1 VGVAFRTADRV
12 FTFRLGVRTETVTT
26 IVRENVVIRWI
37 RRVFPGSF
45 GVLVVTSLK
54 DFFRKAENLSRLG
67 FVLMMATIMP
77 VVMNFS
83 SPAPPID
90 DPTFRVLVPMISGAM
105 MLMVVGTMVFGGTGF
120 IESKDHLWIIKSAPH
135 GSVEFVKAKLV
146 SFFISAAP
154 LALIPSVIVGLL
166 MGLEVMSILLMFVYG
181 YCLLCCSIMVS
192 VGVVAVNPTFENT
205 RSRSYILNSLA
216 TGVIILSALV
226 TSLLL
231 GFFYFGTALLDGLGL
246 LGSIVL
252 LTVPP
257 LAIVGTLVSWLGA
270 KRLGRPSKS

>member
-1 VGVAFRTADRV
+1 MV
-12 FTFRLGVRTETVTT
+12 
-26 IVRENVVIRWI
+26 
-37 RRVFPGSF
+37 
-45 GVLVVTSLK
+45 
-54 DFFRKAENLSRLG
+54 
-67 FVLMMATIMP
+67 
-77 VVMNFS
+77 
-83 SPAPPID
+83 
-90 DPTFRVLVPMISGAM
+90 
-105 MLMVVGTMVFGGTGF
+105 MVVGTMTFGGTGF
-120 IESKDHLWIIKSAPH
+120 IESKDHLWIIRSAPH
-135 GSVEFVKAKLV
+135 GSIEFVEAKLV

-154 LALIPSVIVGLL
+154 IALILSIVVGLV
-166 MGLEVMSILLMFVYG
+166 MGLELMSILLMFVYG

-192 VGVVAVNPTFENT
+192 IGIVAANPSFENT

-216 TGVIILSALV
+216 TGLIILIALM

-270 KRLGRPSKS
+270 KRLGRPSES